1 MGNIRMQPT
10 IILIILDIMIQSFRD
25 FYLLSAP
32 TNKKAS
38 KANSSEAF
46 NFSYC
51 KNSFF
56 ALVFFY
62 EIFISL
68 FL

>member
-25 FYLLSAP
+25 FYLLSD
-32 TNKKAS
+32 TINKKTS

-46 NFSYC
+46 
-51 KNSFF
+51 
-56 ALVFFY
+56 
-62 EIFISL
+62 IFL
-68 FL
+68 